1 MEAVTFGG
9 LEDLAYRFS
18 ESIPNI
24 KLVFPLRQDRGSTAE
39 QPSQYVIEKC
49 LQTRTVFHASQKKK
63 KKKE

>member
-49 LQTRTVFHASQKKK
+49 LQTRTIFHASKNKIK
-63 KKKE
+63 